1 MTDVKSIHSLA
12 QTVEPGTVIFEEG
25 APTGGMIILLSGHLA
40 VSVRGQKVANIS
52 EAGSYVGE
60 TSVLTRQARSAT
72 VSAESSVTFIRL
84 SRSQAQL
91 FLQAEAA
98 EGKVVENLSSRLAR
112 TNDTL
117 TDKLSRLEAVSTGM
131 YDLLIK
137 LKGLYREMDEA
148 EPTPHSYH
156 EAMKAIRRLIN
167 EYGTAK
173 LIDKDITL

>member
-12 QTVEPGTVIFEEG
+12 QTVEPGTILFEEG
-25 APTGGMIILLSGHLA
+25 APTGGMIILLSGRLS
-40 VSVRGQKVANIS
+40 VSVRGQKVASIS

-60 TSVLTRQARSAT
+60 TSVLTGQARSAT

-84 SRSQAQL
+84 SRSQAQV

-98 EGKVVENLSSRLAR
+98 EGKVVENLSARLAR
-112 TNDTL
+112 ANDTL
-117 TDKLSRLEAVSTGM
+117 TEKLSRLVSSGM
-131 YDLLIK
+131 HDLLTK

-148 EPTPHSYH
+148 EPTPNSYH
-156 EAMKAIRRLIN
+156 EAMKAVRRLVN

-173 LIDKDITL
+173 LIDKEITL